1 MKRAAWLAALGAAA
15 VLSTRRGRGAIGA
28 ALVSAGV
35 ALIPEPEPD
44 PARDERIRSAVLNA
58 LAGLDH
64 AAAWSARQHHSRN
77 GAGGCPL

>member
-44 PARDERIRSAVLNA
+44 PAHDERIRRAVM
-58 LAGLDH
+58 
-64 AAAWSARQHHSRN
+64 AAVEADVRRAC
-77 GAGGCPL
+77 GTPEVGGCPL